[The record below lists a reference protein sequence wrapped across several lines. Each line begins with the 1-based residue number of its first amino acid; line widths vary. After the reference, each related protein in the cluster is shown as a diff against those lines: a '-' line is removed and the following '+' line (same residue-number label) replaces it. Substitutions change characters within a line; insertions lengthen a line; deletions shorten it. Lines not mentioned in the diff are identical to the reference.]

1 MAALQER
8 KLQEGLQLLKEA
20 EKFEKTSWLKWKP
33 DWDSAADKYMKA
45 GTCFKTAKSYDR
57 AAEAFKKAADAHSN
71 SNALF
76 HAAKALE
83 QAASVLKEM
92 KNVTEAV
99 SLVERAVEM
108 YRQSGNPDTGAFA
121 LIRGAKLCDSSDPA
135 KAAELYILA
144 SEMNVSEDKVRE
156 AIEPL
161 SKAINLLLKLRR
173 FPEALNVMKQQRK
186 LYEQI
191 ENFQMMSKVVLS
203 MVVVHLHES
212 DYVAADNCY
221 KDSFEIPGFGSS
233 DEAVAAEKI
242 LDCFDRSDS
251 DGMKSCTSQA
261 LFTYL
266 DNEIAKLSRS
276 LRVPGDTGA
285 KGFTE
290 RRLVTNLNHHH
301 LKTDMQLSA
310 NPVSNSTGQ
319 EKPGKEQA
327 IEDELEEG
335 GLC

>member
-8 KLQEGLQLLKEA
+8 KLQEGVQLLKEA
-20 EKFEKTSWLKWKP
+20 EKFVKTSWLKWKP
-33 DWDSAADKYMKA
+33 DWDNAADKYMKA
-45 GTCFKTAKSYDR
+45 GTCFKAARSYDR
-57 AAEAFKKAADAHSN
+57 ASEAFKKAADAHYN
-71 SNALF
+71 SHALF

-99 SLVERAVEM
+99 SLVERAVDM
-108 YRQSGNPDTGAFA
+108 YRQSGNSDTGALA
-121 LIRGAKLCDSSDPA
+121 LVRGAKMCDSIDPA
-135 KAAELYILA
+135 KAAELYITA
-144 SEMNVSEDKVRE
+144 SEMNVSEDKIRE

-161 SKAINLLLKLRR
+161 SKAINLLLKLKR
-173 FPEALNVMKQQRK
+173 FQNALNVMRQQMK
-186 LYEQI
+186 LYEQV

-233 DEAVAAEKI
+233 DEAIAAEKV
-242 LDCFDRSDS
+242 LDCFDQGDAT
-251 DGMKSCTSQA
+251 GMKTCTSQA

-266 DNEIAKLSRS
+266 DNEIAKLCRS
-276 LRVPGDTGA
+276 LRVPGDAG
-285 KGFTE
+285 GRELTE
-290 RRLVTNLNHHH
+290 RRPVQNLNDFI
-301 LKTDMQLSA
+301 KTDTQVPP
-310 NPVSNSTGQ
+310 NPVSNTTDQTEQHNQ
-319 EKPGKEQA
+319 EDLD
-327 IEDELEEG
+327 DELEEG

>member
-1 MAALQER
+1 
-8 KLQEGLQLLKEA
+8 
-20 EKFEKTSWLKWKP
+20 
-33 DWDSAADKYMKA
+33 
-45 GTCFKTAKSYDR
+45 
-57 AAEAFKKAADAHSN
+57 
-71 SNALF
+71 
-76 HAAKALE
+76 
-83 QAASVLKEM
+83 M

-290 RRLVTNLNHHH
+290 RRLVTNLNHDR

-319 EKPGKEQA
+319 EEPGKEQT